1 MTGIKDGIR
10 NRLYG
15 SVTWAAVKDLGHGK
29 EQDVSGSMSGVR
41 DERWRKSE
49 IIDRRGYRTSYLWM
63 TRLGHYHVSYDA
75 CGFGEDF
82 WI

>member
-1 MTGIKDGIR
+1 MRWAGRVTGIKDGIR

-41 DERWRKSE
+41 DERWRKK
-49 IIDRRGYRTSYLWM
+49 
-63 TRLGHYHVSYDA
+63 
-75 CGFGEDF
+75 
-82 WI
+82 